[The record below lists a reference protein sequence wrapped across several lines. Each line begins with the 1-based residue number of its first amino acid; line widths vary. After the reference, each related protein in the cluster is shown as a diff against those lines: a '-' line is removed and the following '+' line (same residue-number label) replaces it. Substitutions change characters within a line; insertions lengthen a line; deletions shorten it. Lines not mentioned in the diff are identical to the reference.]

1 MSQEETIERLEK
13 LGYDEK
19 LKGDKVRLIEN
30 PKKFIE
36 EFIES
41 IMAKR
46 NSDYEL
52 VNSPNKEIKEINPII
67 KRQLKS
73 FKETLEYNNLSIEDV
88 LEYLKNNE

>member
-1 MSQEETIERLEK
+1 
-13 LGYDEK
+13 
-19 LKGDKVRLIEN
+19 LIEN

-41 IMAKR
+41 ILSRK

-52 VNSPNKEIKEINPII
+52 VNSSNKEIKEINPII

-73 FKETLEYNNLSIEDV
+73 FKETLENNNLSIEDV